1 MKQFALITGASEGL
15 GKSLALECAKRG
27 MDIFLVS
34 LPSTGL
40 PELKTFIDQS
50 FEVFVDYLELDLT
63 DDESCQY
70 FLEYVKSKNYP
81 ISFLI
86 NNAGVGGNY
95 QFGNEDFSVFNR
107 MIQLN
112 IKSLT
117 MITHG
122 MLNILSKN
130 CKSYI
135 LNVSSMI
142 IHFEGPFKQVYGATK
157 SFIFYFSKSLSI
169 ELKDKNIQVT
179 VLCPGG
185 INSNIKMARIN
196 NKCNLF
202 QQISV
207 LYPEEVAAYS
217 IEKTMKGKSVI
228 IPGKIV
234 NFYFI
239 FSKLLPNQFKN
250 WLIKINNT
258 KLIKSQEALSQ

>member
-1 MKQFALITGASEGL
+1 MKHFALITGASEGL
-15 GKSLALECAKRG
+15 GKSLALECANKG
-27 MDIFLVS
+27 MDILLVS

-40 PELKTFIDQS
+40 PELKLLLDQN
-50 FEVFVDYLELDLT
+50 FEVFVDYLEIDLT
-63 DDESCQY
+63 DDESCHY
-70 FLEYVKSKNYP
+70 LIEYVKSKEYP

-95 QFGNEDFSVFNR
+95 QFGNQDFAVFNR

-112 IKSLT
+112 IKALT

-122 MLNILSKN
+122 MINVLAKN
-130 CKSYI
+130 SQSFI

-142 IHFEGPFKQVYGATK
+142 IHFEGPYKQVYGATK

-196 NKCNLF
+196 NQCNLL

-217 IEKTMKGKSVI
+217 IEKTMKGKNVI

-234 NFYFI
+234 NLYFI
-239 FSKLLPNQFKN
+239 FSKLLPNQFRN
-250 WLIKINNT
+250 WLIKTNNT
-258 KLIKSQEALSQ
+258 KLIKSQQALSQ

>member
-1 MKQFALITGASEGL
+1 MKHFALITGASEGL
-15 GKSLALECAKRG
+15 GKSLAFECANRG
-27 MDIFLVS
+27 MDILLVS
-34 LPSTGL
+34 LPFTGL
-40 PELKTFIDQS
+40 SELKTLINQNFD
-50 FEVFVDYLELDLT
+50 VLVDFLEIDLT
-63 DDESCQY
+63 DDESCHY
-70 FLEYVKSKNYP
+70 LIEYVKTKEYP

-112 IKSLT
+112 IKALT
-117 MITHG
+117 HITHG
-122 MLNILSKN
+122 MINILAKN
-130 CKSYI
+130 PQSYI
-135 LNVSSMI
+135 LNVSSMV

-169 ELKDKNIQVT
+169 ELSDKNIQVT

-196 NKCNLF
+196 NKCNLL

-207 LYPEEVAAYS
+207 LYPEEVAAYT
-217 IEKTMKGKSVI
+217 IEKTFKGKTVI

-234 NFYFI
+234 NLYFI
-239 FSKLLPNQFKN
+239 FSKLIPNQFRN
-250 WLIKINNT
+250 WLIRSNNS
-258 KLIKSQEALSQ
+258 KLMESQEAIKQ